1 MEPQRAFTVLVLSI
15 LVLAF
20 ATLVTTHVVLATS
33 IGRRKPWWRGAVALV
48 VVPLAPWWG
57 WKGGMRGS
65 STLWIAA
72 ALVYCASLGLSF
84 AG

>member
-1 MEPQRAFTVLVLSI
+1 METKLSFTVLVLAV
-15 LVLAF
+15 LLLAF
-20 ATLVTTHVVLATS
+20 ATLVTAHVVLAAS
-33 IGRRKPWWRGAVALV
+33 IARRKPWWRGAVALV

-57 WKGGMRGS
+57 WREGMRGR

-72 ALVYCASLGLSF
+72 ALVYGASLGLSL